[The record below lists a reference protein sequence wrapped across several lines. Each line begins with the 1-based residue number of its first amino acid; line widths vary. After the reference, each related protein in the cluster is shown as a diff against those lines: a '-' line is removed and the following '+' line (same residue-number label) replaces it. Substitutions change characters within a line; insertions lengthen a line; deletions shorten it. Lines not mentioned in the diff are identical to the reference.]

1 VHIAKAQ
8 GENMKTTELQELL
21 KANTTDS
28 GLNYDEIAK
37 HINEEVNTIRDKS
50 IEKYKET
57 AKQDLAGSIQDEF
70 LKQYEFENVD
80 QFKAFVDNSKASN
93 DEVKAKA
100 TRLEQ
105 ELAKKQKAY
114 DELQGNYQTINQE
127 ITVTKQKELARST
140 GVKADMI
147 DYALFEASKLVN
159 DDTDFKT
166 ALEKLVADK
175 PTLIGETER
184 IKFGQ
189 NNPDN
194 NTSVK
199 DGLLGRYMELKK
211 ERKI

>member
-1 VHIAKAQ
+1 
-8 GENMKTTELQELL
+8 MKTTELQELL

-194 NTSVK
+194 NSSVK

>member
-1 VHIAKAQ
+1 
-8 GENMKTTELQELL
+8 MKTTELQELL

-175 PTLIGETER
+175 PTLIGETDR